1 MDSSILNLGYTV
13 RRAIRDDR
21 DGLRVFSHDLCTF
34 CIPEKHA
41 LLLAN
46 AYKRY
51 LCAAGILDWR
61 DHLTDDEKLDAK
73 CLYDGDSHALAFIQ
87 ERRGVA
93 VGNQS
98 LDGLFHLEEAIEFVE
113 TETDLQKALVIR
125 WCMMMEYI
133 TYEDQRL
140 ALLRSANNP
149 PSVETDCSQYHHAT
163 ESEVT
168 NHGE

>member
-21 DGLRVFSHDLCTF
+21 DGLRVFSHDLGTF

-61 DHLTDDEKLDAK
+61 DHLEGGEKLDAK
-73 CLYDGDSHALAFIQ
+73 SLHDGDRHALSFIQ
-87 ERRGVA
+87 ERRGIVTD
-93 VGNQS
+93 NQS
-98 LDGLFHLEEAIEFVE
+98 LDGLFHQEEAIEFVE

-133 TYEDQRL
+133 THEEQRL
-140 ALLRSANNP
+140 AQLRSANNP
-149 PSVETDCSQYHHAT
+149 PSVEADCSHDHQAT
-163 ESEVT
+163 ESEVI